1 LAGQAG
7 RYLEIAADLRTRI
20 LGGEWEPGAKLAR
33 MADLG
38 REYGVNRD
46 TVARAIAILEA
57 EGLLW
62 AVPRRGTVIR
72 HGMSRPRRLRG
83 NLVKRNMATESPG
96 YSFPSA
102 SGQEV
107 WKHHVQP
114 TARHEKLAD
123 PRLARMLGVP
133 EGSEVMRRLRVTG
146 PETEPPFQINDSWI
160 HPRGVADAPEVAN
173 QEPGPGGWLYRL
185 EAAGHGPIEWREH
198 HRARMPIKEEADLL
212 QIPMTLPVLE
222 VVRVGQSAWDG
233 LPIEVTMYVIPSDR
247 VETVQVLER
256 DESASWPWPD
266 QPGNEK
272 GANALEPRRP
282 QRRA

>member
-20 LGGEWEPGAKLAR
+20 LDSEWKPGETLPRMTDLA
-33 MADLG
+33 

-46 TVARAIAILEA
+46 TVARSIAILEA

-62 AVPRRGTVIR
+62 AVPRRGTVVR

-83 NLVKRNMATESPG
+83 NLVKRNVATDSPG

-107 WKHHVQP
+107 WKHHVPP
-114 TARHEKLAD
+114 TARHEKLTD

-133 EGSEVMRRLRVTG
+133 EGTEVMRRLRITG
-146 PETEPPFQINDSWI
+146 PETEPPFQINHSWI

-173 QEPGPGGWLYRL
+173 QEPGPGGWLHRL

-198 HRARMPIKEEADLL
+198 HRARMPSKDEADLL
-212 QIPMTLPVLE
+212 QIPVTLPVLE
-222 VVRVGQSAWDG
+222 IVRVGQSARDG

-256 DESASWPWPD
+256 DEFADWPWPD
-266 QPGNEK
+266 QPAGPED
-272 GANALEPRRP
+272 ASS
-282 QRRA
+282 

>member
-1 LAGQAG
+1 MAGQAG

-20 LGGEWEPGAKLAR
+20 LGGEWEPGAKLDR
-33 MADLG
+33 MADLA

-62 AVPRRGTVIR
+62 AVPRRGTLIR

-83 NLVKRNMATESPG
+83 NLVKRNVATDNPG

-107 WKHHVQP
+107 WKHHIKP
-114 TARHEKLAD
+114 IARPEKLTD

-133 EGSEVMRRLRVTG
+133 EGTEVMRRLRVTG

-160 HPRGVADAPEVAN
+160 HPRGVTEAPEVAD

-198 HRARMPIKEEADLL
+198 HRARMPGKEEADLL
-212 QIPMTLPVLE
+212 QIPVTLPVLE
-222 VVRVGQSAWDG
+222 VVRVGLSARDG

-256 DESASWPWPD
+256 DESAAWPWPG
-266 QPGNEK
+266 QPGSTQ
-272 GANALEPRRP
+272 GASA
-282 QRRA
+282 

>member
-1 LAGQAG
+1 MAGQAG

-20 LGGEWEPGAKLAR
+20 LDSEWKPGETLPRMTDLA
-33 MADLG
+33 

-46 TVARAIAILEA
+46 TVARSIAILEA

-62 AVPRRGTVIR
+62 AVPRRGTVVR

-83 NLVKRNMATESPG
+83 NLVKRNVATDSPG

-107 WKHHVQP
+107 WKHHVPP
-114 TARHEKLAD
+114 TARHEKLTD

-133 EGSEVMRRLRVTG
+133 EGTEVMRRLRITG
-146 PETEPPFQINDSWI
+146 PETEPPFQINHSWI

-173 QEPGPGGWLYRL
+173 QEPGPGGWLHRL

-198 HRARMPIKEEADLL
+198 HRARMPSKDEADLL
-212 QIPMTLPVLE
+212 QIPVTLPVLE
-222 VVRVGQSAWDG
+222 IVRVGQSARDG

-256 DESASWPWPD
+256 DESADWPWPD
-266 QPGNEK
+266 QPAGPED
-272 GANALEPRRP
+272 ASS
-282 QRRA
+282 